1 VPTPSSLPQGLL
13 LLRLVW
19 IGAAGLGLFCGFYFC
34 ALLVWGTQV
43 PAWLLLLAA
52 VAAGSGSICFSARML
67 DPGLPTAS
75 GTAARWLIALTWAT
89 VGAAL
94 LLFVLKS
101 MYSPH
106 GNHDSWAM
114 WNMRAKAVTGLDGD
128 SEQFVAVFR
137 DLVAGADHPFVL
149 PLAVAGVAEL
159 LGGFGPLAPM
169 LVAAFFSIA
178 VGIAL
183 YAGLRLLAGASAAC
197 YAVLLLLGSKAFVDV
212 GASQLADVPDRPL
225 PTPQLLV
232 LGAGA
237 TQPLEAQPSL
247 VCGWVRGGLGEPQQE
262 RGPTLRPQL
271 HRRDPPGGLSG
282 RELVSRGRALRNVA
296 LGAAPVLLLLLL
308 FKLSIA
314 HGNESLS
321 SGRYEQLLDPQR
333 YWTAVRILC
342 ERALQFGNGMLTAL
356 VLVTAYFVL
365 QSRRGDRSPLGSQQD
380 RRNERALL
388 RPLLLVAAVYYS
400 GVVLA
405 YVLSPFPVEL
415 HASWSAKRLI
425 LQFWPTLLLVLVPLA
440 HEGAAPSCGEPGAQ
454 SFESDGCGA
463 TNGCSRSEPRR
474 LPRSQRKS
482 TVSPAARDHGAL
494 S

>member
-1 VPTPSSLPQGLL
+1 
-13 LLRLVW
+13 
-19 IGAAGLGLFCGFYFC
+19 
-34 ALLVWGTQV
+34 
-43 PAWLLLLAA
+43 
-52 VAAGSGSICFSARML
+52 
-67 DPGLPTAS
+67 
-75 GTAARWLIALTWAT
+75 
-89 VGAAL
+89 
-94 LLFVLKS
+94 
-101 MYSPH
+101 
-106 GNHDSWAM
+106 
-114 WNMRAKAVTGLDGD
+114 
-128 SEQFVAVFR
+128 
-137 DLVAGADHPFVL
+137 
-149 PLAVAGVAEL
+149 
-159 LGGFGPLAPM
+159 
-169 LVAAFFSIA
+169 
-178 VGIAL
+178 
-183 YAGLRLLAGASAAC
+183 
-197 YAVLLLLGSKAFVDV
+197 
-212 GASQLADVPDRPL
+212 
-225 PTPQLLV
+225 
-232 LGAGA
+232 
-237 TQPLEAQPSL
+237 
-247 VCGWVRGGLGEPQQE
+247 
-262 RGPTLRPQL
+262 
-271 HRRDPPGGLSG
+271 
-282 RELVSRGRALRNVA
+282 
-296 LGAAPVLLLLLL
+296 LLLLLL

>member
-212 GASQLADVPDRPL
+212 GASQLADVPI
-225 PTPQLLV
+225 
-232 LGAGA
+232 
-237 TQPLEAQPSL
+237 
-247 VCGWVRGGLGEPQQE
+247 
-262 RGPTLRPQL
+262 
-271 HRRDPPGGLSG
+271 
-282 RELVSRGRALRNVA
+282 ALF
-296 LGAAPVLLLLLL
+296 LLLSFLFLELGRRSPSRRNRLL
-308 FKLSIA
+308 FAAGFAAGLA
-314 HGNESLS
+314 SLS
-321 SGRYEQLLDPQR
+321 KNEGLLF
-333 YWTAVRILC
+333 
-342 ERALQFGNGMLTAL
+342 ALSFIG
-356 VLVTAYFVL
+356 VI
-365 QSRRGDRSPLGSQQD
+365 P
-380 RRNERALL
+380 
-388 RPLLLVAAVYYS
+388 LVA
-400 GVVLA
+400 
-405 YVLSPFPVEL
+405 SPDE
-415 HASWSAKRLI
+415 SWSREG
-425 LQFWPTLLLVLVPLA
+425 VPCA
-440 HEGAAPSCGEPGAQ
+440 TSPSV
-454 SFESDGCGA
+454 
-463 TNGCSRSEPRR
+463 PRR
-474 LPRSQRKS
+474 SCS
-482 TVSPAARDHGAL
+482 FCFS
-494 S
+494 SS